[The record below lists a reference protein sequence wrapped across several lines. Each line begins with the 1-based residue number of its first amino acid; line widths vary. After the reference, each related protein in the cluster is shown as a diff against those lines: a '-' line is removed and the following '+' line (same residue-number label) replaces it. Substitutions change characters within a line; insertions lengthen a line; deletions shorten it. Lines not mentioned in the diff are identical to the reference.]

1 MHQQCFAKVGVGGWG
16 LVKWGGLRWCPTLG
30 KFSYG
35 KNRLKEHLLE
45 VPTHNKLNK
54 YHAILEYEIRI
65 FFLEP
70 REKVAFDINTYKENQ
85 PAMIVN
91 SVEISIKSS
100 LLVYTYIFRIIFI
113 VIRTSVKAQSSIF
126 MEIVLYKYQ
135 LLLLFLLLNY
145 SLQWLI

>member
-1 MHQQCFAKVGVGGWG
+1 MHQQCFAKVGGGG
-16 LVKWGGLRWCPTLG
+16 GGGGGRRGGGGFVKWGGLRWCPTLG
-30 KFSYG
+30 KFSYR

-91 SVEISIKSS
+91 FSW
-100 LLVYTYIFRIIFI
+100 
-113 VIRTSVKAQSSIF
+113 
-126 MEIVLYKYQ
+126 
-135 LLLLFLLLNY
+135 N
-145 SLQWLI
+145 